1 MGKTTRGQKEFSKE
15 QELKYENQQLR
26 NKIRQLENDVRQLTR
41 QTARTRKQFARMDLD
56 RHAYVQEIVQEHY
69 ANEEVEQNTQDM
81 LSSLKNKW
89 QCHECGIGH
98 LEITIYTRFDG
109 TFYWRKCSNCAH
121 RTKSQKYD
129 PDKVTGIMRQEDAAP
144 EEKRSFKRK

>member
-1 MGKTTRGQKEFSKE
+1 MGKTTRGQKEYSKE
-15 QELKYENQQLR
+15 QELKHENRELR
-26 NKIRQLENDVRQLTR
+26 NYIRQLENDVRQLTR

-89 QCHECGIGH
+89 QCRECGVGH
-98 LEITIYTRFDG
+98 LEINLYTRADG
-109 TFYWRKCSNCAH
+109 TFYYRHCNNCSN
-121 RTKSQKYD
+121 RTKSQRYD
-129 PDKVTGIMRQEDAAP
+129 AHSVTGIMKPDVIP
-144 EEKRSFKRK
+144 DKNDILKKK